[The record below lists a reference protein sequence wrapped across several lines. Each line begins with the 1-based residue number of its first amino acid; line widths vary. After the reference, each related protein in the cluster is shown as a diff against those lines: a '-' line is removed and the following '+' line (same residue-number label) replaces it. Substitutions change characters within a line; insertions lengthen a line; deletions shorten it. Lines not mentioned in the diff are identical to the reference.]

1 MIRIYCLKKIKIEK
15 KKSLFKKEYI
25 QVGESQEVQ
34 SPSTT
39 QTSHQPASWEY
50 AGSPACC
57 SPLEGP
63 LASVH
68 CHLRYPLWLELFCH
82 HCSTLSFYSLF
93 CLDWKLVQNH
103 TLL

>member
-34 SPSTT
+34 SPSPT

-63 LASVH
+63 LALMHSR
-68 CHLRYPLWLELFCH
+68 LRYPLCWNFSVTIVLHFLFTA
-82 HCSTLSFYSLF
+82 CS
-93 CLDWKLVQNH
+93 VQTGN
-103 TLL
+103 